1 MSYIIRGLS
10 PEPFTHLFNQTSEIL
25 AAYGAVRKTADAAP
39 GYPCRISLEDA
50 ALGEQVILLNHESHT
65 ARTPYRSAYAIYIRE
80 NQTEAAV
87 YEDALPPV
95 FLNRPIALRMFNAG
109 GMLVGATIAQ
119 GDALE
124 AAILQALARDDVD
137 YIHAHNAAH
146 GCFAAEIR
154 RS

>member
-1 MSYIIRGLS
+1 MTYIIQGLS
-10 PEPFTHLFNQTSEIL
+10 AEPFAHLYNQTDEAL

-39 GYPCRISLEDA
+39 GYPCRISLQDA
-50 ALGEQVILLNHESHT
+50 AIGETVILLNHESHA
-65 ARTPYRSAYAIYIRE
+65 ARSPYRSAYAIFVRE

-87 YEDALPPV
+87 FEDALPPV
-95 FLNRPIALRMFNAG
+95 FLNRPIALRMFNAD

-119 GDALE
+119 GDVLE
-124 AAILQALARDDVD
+124 PAIIDALARTDVE

>member
-65 ARTPYRSAYAIYIRE
+65 ARTPYRSAYAIYIRTSQARKGLP
-80 NQTEAAV
+80 QT
-87 YEDALPPV
+87 PPCAWCG
-95 FLNRPIALRMFNAG
+95 LGI
-109 GMLVGATIAQ
+109 
-119 GDALE
+119 
-124 AAILQALARDDVD
+124 
-137 YIHAHNAAH
+137 
-146 GCFAAEIR
+146 GCFCDLCHALVCTKCDQDR
-154 RS
+154 PRSAFARS